1 MIEENVHFPLPA
13 GEIVQ
18 VAVGL
23 LFIESPPGLDGPNVI
38 EVSDDANPDAVIVA
52 VTPVG
57 AAAGLIVIIGVSAV
71 TVNIAIAESPEL
83 PATLI
88 VCAPIVP
95 GGMLPTVKEP
105 VT

>member
-1 MIEENVHFPLPA
+1 MSEENEHFPLPA

-18 VAVGL
+18 LGVPIVSPAGL
-23 LFIESPPGLDGPNVI
+23 EVKAT
-38 EVSDDANPDAVIVA
+38 EVSDDANPDTVIVA
-52 VTPVG
+52 VTPLG
-57 AAAGLIVIIGVSAV
+57 AASGLIVIIGVSAV
-71 TVNIAIAESPEL
+71 TVNMANAESPEL
-83 PATLI
+83 PLTLI